1 MDDERGVGPE
11 RCDARMASA
20 PSTPHARHGADLAV
34 GLPWRGTTTARTGS
48 GDLVAV
54 HTLRPAPSG
63 RGRVRRRALQL
74 IGFEATGLAGV
85 RSVREAEDGAL
96 VVVTDLAVGPRLSDV
111 ATAHGGMSADGV
123 QRLLGELAAGLA
135 QLHAQGLGHGGIT
148 ADTVVLRP
156 EGAVLTGLLADA
168 VGSAAPRPGGSS
180 GTASRALAP
189 ERRVGHAVA
198 PTPAS
203 DVWEL
208 AAALAHVLA
217 TGTRTVVHDLD
228 VDVRELLEAASDVDP
243 GARPS
248 ATRIAAVVAARNA
261 GQSERAWGRPA
272 PDVWQIDDAVAEAE
286 REVALLAPTLAGPR
300 RRRVGRTARPALAVG
315 VGLAIAL
322 GAGVFAAGPWP
333 PFAVPATAASGAVN
347 GGHGPAAAFALRD
360 RALETGDVALLARA
374 VQPGG
379 PAWARDV
386 ETLAALRRGGVVL
399 DGVRTVVLPAAAESG
414 PGAVRVA
421 QAAHRR
427 TSGGV
432 ATVLGPQPPSCLVVT
447 VVPAPSGTRLVD
459 WVACD

>member
-20 PSTPHARHGADLAV
+20 PSTPHARHGADLV
-34 GLPWRGTTTARTGS
+34 LGLPWRGTTTARTGS

-54 HTLRPAPSG
+54 HTLRLAPSG
-63 RGRVRRRALQL
+63 RGRVRRRALLL

-85 RSVREAEDGAL
+85 RSVRDGEHGAL
-96 VVVTDLAVGPRLSDV
+96 VVVTELAVGPRLSDV

-135 QLHAQGLGHGGIT
+135 QLHARGLGHGGIT

-156 EGAVLTGLLADA
+156 DGAVLTGLLADA
-168 VGSAAPRPGGSS
+168 LGSAAPRSGAGS
-180 GTASRALAP
+180 GTAPRALAP
-189 ERRVGHAVA
+189 ERRVGHAVV

-228 VDVRELLEAASDVDP
+228 VAVRELLEAASDVDP

-248 ATRIAAVVAARNA
+248 AARIAAAVAARNA

-286 REVALLAPTLAGPR
+286 REVALLAPTFAGPR

-315 VGLAIAL
+315 VAIAL
-322 GAGVFAAGPWP
+322 GVGVLAAGPWP
-333 PFAVPATAASGAVN
+333 LFAAPATAASGAPP
-347 GGHGPAAAFALRD
+347 GPAAAFAVRD

-374 VQPGG
+374 VQPGS

-399 DGVRTVVLPAAAESG
+399 DGVRTVVLPAAADSG

-432 ATVLGPQPPSCLVVT
+432 TTVLGPQPPSCLVVT
-447 VVPAPSGTRLVD
+447 LVPAPSGTRLLG

>member
-1 MDDERGVGPE
+1 MDDERGVCRE

-20 PSTPHARHGADLAV
+20 LSTPHSRGAAGLVV
-34 GLPWRGTTTARTGS
+34 GLPWRGTTTARTLS

-54 HTLRPAPSG
+54 QTLRLSPSA
-63 RGRVRRRALQL
+63 RRLVRRRAQQL
-74 IGFEATGLAGV
+74 VGFEADGLTAV
-85 RSVREAEDGAL
+85 RSVSEGEDGTL
-96 VVVTDLAVGPRLSDV
+96 VVLTDLAIGPRLSDV

-168 VGSAAPRPGGSS
+168 VGLAAPRPGGSS

-248 ATRIAAVVAARNA
+248 ATRIAAVVAARNP

-300 RRRVGRTARPALAVG
+300 RRRVGRTARSALAVG

-333 PFAVPATAASGAVN
+333 SFAAPATAASGAPP
-347 GGHGPAAAFALRD
+347 GQAAAFAVRD

-447 VVPAPSGTRLVD
+447 VVPAPSGTRLVE

>member
-1 MDDERGVGPE
+1 VDDERGVGPE

-20 PSTPHARHGADLAV
+20 PSTPHARHGADLAL
-34 GLPWRGTTTARTGS
+34 GLPWRGMTTARTGS

-123 QRLLGELAAGLA
+123 QRLLGDLAAGLA
-135 QLHAQGLGHGGIT
+135 ELHAQGLGHGGIT

-168 VGSAAPRPGGSS
+168 VGLAAPRPGGSS

-243 GARPS
+243 GARPF

-261 GQSERAWGRPA
+261 RQSEHAWGRPA
-272 PDVWQIDDAVAEAE
+272 PDVWQIDDAVAEEE
-286 REVALLAPTLAGPR
+286 RVVALLAPTLVVPR
-300 RRRVGRTARPALAVG
+300 RRRVGRTTRWALAIAVA
-315 VGLAIAL
+315 VAL
-322 GAGVFAAGPWP
+322 GAGVLPAGPWP
-333 PFAVPATAASGAVN
+333 PFAAPATA
-347 GGHGPAAAFALRD
+347 GGGVPPGPAAAFALRD
-360 RALETGDVALLARA
+360 RALETGDVALLAVA

-379 PAWARDV
+379 PAWARDLA
-386 ETLAALRRGGVVL
+386 TLAALHRGGVVL
-399 DGVRTVVLPAAAESG
+399 DGVRTVVLPTGADGG
-414 PGAVRVA
+414 PGTVRVA

-432 ATVLGPQPPSCLVVT
+432 TTVLGPQPPSCLVVT
-447 VVPAPSGTRLVD
+447 LVPAPSGTRLLG